1 MWTFDSQNATHLPF
15 VYKMVQNKQVTVL
28 TWLGYKNTSISR
40 VCSKLLAQPEPAKD
54 TADSTVWGICST
66 SGWAAK
72 SLLLDA
78 VRELAGEE
86 GHLSSPEAFT

>member
-1 MWTFDSQNATHLPF
+1 
-15 VYKMVQNKQVTVL
+15 MVQKKQVMVL
-28 TWLGYKNTSISR
+28 TWLGYKNTSISC

-72 SLLLDA
+72 FLLLDA
-78 VRELAGEE
+78 IRELAGEE
-86 GHLSSPEAFT
+86 GHLGSPEAFT